1 MKPES
6 LSVKAICEQWNIS
19 SLGDIVP
26 FLAEDDIKSVGTL
39 PKKYPTKTKNSAK
52 KIAWLLKNGWKKP
65 IGADLGCPS
74 FRDCPWPFSNDLDD
88 HKFAAAFIRGD
99 AFIEADV
106 SGEVDWIST
115 FK

>member
-1 MKPES
+1 VNGGPRGKDRE
-6 LSVKAICEQWNIS
+6 
-19 SLGDIVP
+19 
-26 FLAEDDIKSVGTL
+26 
-39 PKKYPTKTKNSAK
+39 KKVHLYGY
-52 KIAWLLKNGWKKP
+52 LKNGWKKP

-88 HKFAAAFIRGD
+88 HKFATAFIRGD
-99 AFIEADV
+99 KFIEADV